1 MKPIL
6 LATDGS
12 PNAKKAT
19 DKAIELAKIFG
30 TELVITTVWE
40 IPYATYGWATVPPV
54 GELMQL
60 AREEAEKLAKDSAA
74 YASEK
79 GVTAKTYVVRGY
91 PVQEIG
97 FAADKFEPELI
108 VLGSHGWGPMKRMLF
123 GSVSTGVLHH
133 STFPVLVVPCPVRE
147 QEAKNGSVDEKIEVR
162 A

>member
-1 MKPIL
+1 MKPIM

-19 DKAIELAKIFG
+19 DKAIELAKLFG
-30 TELVITTVWE
+30 TELVVTTVWE
-40 IPYATYGWATVPPV
+40 LPYTTYGWTTVPPV

-60 AREEAEKLAKDSAA
+60 AKEEAEKLAKDAA
-74 YASEK
+74 ARATEK
-79 GVTAKTYVVRGY
+79 GVRTKTYVVRGY

-97 FAADKFEPELI
+97 VAAEKFQPELI

-133 STFPVLVVPCPVRE
+133 SSFPVLIVPCSE
-147 QEAKNGSVDEKIEVR
+147 LEEEADKPSVDEKVEVP